1 MFTIRSIIDLVLKSN
16 QIFCKE
22 KINMKTIL
30 YFVLFVI
37 PFASYSVC
45 ETSFSK
51 KREPFRSYESA
62 QEVVQQKGMTSSN
75 QYYELSKKGE
85 LPSDLPSRPDQTY
98 KGKGWRGWGHFL
110 GTGYISTQKRQFK
123 SFEEAQKY
131 VQQLGIK
138 LTHDYRRLSR
148 KGELPK
154 DMPSNPYE
162 VYTGKGWRGWGH
174 FLGTGRVATQTR
186 QVWSFEKAKEYVRAE
201 DIKRSVEYIALSQA
215 GALPPDMPSN
225 PYEVYTGKGWR
236 GWGHFLGT
244 GRVANHEKSFRSYE
258 SSQEVVQQKGVVSK
272 KQYNELHKTGEI
284 PFDLPSRPELIYKDK
299 GWRGWGHFLGTSRV
313 ANREKSFRSY
323 ESSQE
328 VVQQKGVVLK
338 RQYRKLHKTGEIPF
352 DLPSRPDQT
361 YKGKGWRG
369 WKHFLGT
376 EGVVIRRKPFRSY
389 ESSQEVVQ
397 QKGVVSQKQYRKL
410 HKTGE
415 IPFDLP
421 SSPDQTYKGKG
432 WRGWGQFLGTGYI
445 ATQKRQ
451 FKSFEEAQKY
461 VQQKGMTSSNQ
472 YYELSKKGELPSDLP
487 SNPYEVYTGKG
498 WRGWGHFV
506 GTGYIALQKRQF
518 KSFEEAQK
526 YVQQLGI
533 KLTHDYRRLSRKGEL
548 PKDMPSSPDQTYK
561 GKGWRGWKHFLGTVK
576 MMTYTRA
583 QNYVIDELR
592 ISTREELYEWL
603 RSGEIPVNF
612 PPEPHKFYSRWTNVR
627 DFLRIQELDKM
638 SYLESKEYIQSFFMQ
653 TKVEALKWLVSG
665 DRPDSFPISPR
676 EFYGK
681 KWEGWDLYL
690 GLNRDLGL
698 NRVNGTSVNNKAEN
712 HQRENGN
719 DGTRLD
725 EVFSS
730 GEKDLFLEDSELN
743 TGYESLIESIGYSF
757 E

>member
-1 MFTIRSIIDLVLKSN
+1 MLMFTIRSIIDLVLKSN

-62 QEVVQQKGMTSSN
+62 QEVVQQKGVVLKR
-75 QYYELSKKGE
+75 QYGALHKTGE
-85 LPSDLPSRPDQTY
+85 IPFDLPSRPDQTY
-98 KGKGWRGWGHFL
+98 KGKGWRTWGHFLGTGRVANREKSFRSLEESMEYVQRIGVASKGQYYELSGNGKLPKNMPSHPERTYESKGWRDWGHFL
-110 GTGYISTQKRQFK
+110 GTGYIAPQKTQFKSFEEAQKYVQQLGIKLTHDYRRLSRKGELPSDLPSRPDQIYKGKGWRGWGHFVGTGYIAPQKRQFK

-154 DMPSNPYE
+154 DMPS
-162 VYTGKGWRGWGH
+162 H
-174 FLGTGRVATQTR
+174 
-186 QVWSFEKAKEYVRAE
+186 
-201 DIKRSVEYIALSQA
+201 
-215 GALPPDMPSN
+215 
-225 PYEVYTGKGWR
+225 
-236 GWGHFLGT
+236 
-244 GRVANHEKSFRSYE
+244 
-258 SSQEVVQQKGVVSK
+258 
-272 KQYNELHKTGEI
+272 
-284 PFDLPSRPELIYKDK
+284 
-299 GWRGWGHFLGTSRV
+299 
-313 ANREKSFRSY
+313 
-323 ESSQE
+323 
-328 VVQQKGVVLK
+328 
-338 RQYRKLHKTGEIPF
+338 
-352 DLPSRPDQT
+352 PDQT
-361 YKGKGWRG
+361 YKGKGW
-369 WKHFLGT
+369 
-376 EGVVIRRKPFRSY
+376 Y
-389 ESSQEVVQ
+389 
-397 QKGVVSQKQYRKL
+397 
-410 HKTGE
+410 
-415 IPFDLP
+415 
-421 SSPDQTYKGKG
+421 
-432 WRGWGQFLGTGYI
+432 
-445 ATQKRQ
+445 
-451 FKSFEEAQKY
+451 
-461 VQQKGMTSSNQ
+461 
-472 YYELSKKGELPSDLP
+472 
-487 SNPYEVYTGKG
+487 
-498 WRGWGHFV
+498 
-506 GTGYIALQKRQF
+506 
-518 KSFEEAQK
+518 
-526 YVQQLGI
+526 
-533 KLTHDYRRLSRKGEL
+533 
-548 PKDMPSSPDQTYK
+548 
-561 GKGWRGWKHFLGTVK
+561 GWKHFLGTVK

-583 QNYVIDELR
+583 QNYVIDEG

-627 DFLRIQELDKM
+627 GFLRIQELDKM

-681 KWEGWDLYL
+681 EWEGWDLY
-690 GLNRDLGL
+690 LGL

-743 TGYESLIESIGYSF
+743 TGL
-757 E
+757 